1 MNRPLLTACLALGM
15 LACDGAGPQRTA
27 APRVEPPRV
36 HPPPPPPPRAAGGA
50 RTEPAAPTVAQ
61 PATDPLALA
70 HEHVPGMDH
79 LAQARSLREE
89 ADLTGALLELRRAV
103 HDAPEDEEALTALAR
118 LAPRVR
124 EPRLAA
130 LALGRLGA
138 LQPTDPLPLLQQARV
153 LLAQR
158 DYPAAIAA
166 AEEAL
171 ARDPENA
178 ETYQVLGRGHL
189 GAGELMRAIKRLQQ
203 AVALS
208 PEHGYALNNLGFAYL
223 QSNENARAVE
233 VLERAAALLPEV
245 AYVHNNLGVA
255 LEREGREDEARGAY
269 LSALALSPRYV
280 KAQLNFARLGQLAS
294 VAGSLPPEERTLR
307 EPLLDATH
315 E

>member
-1 MNRPLLTACLALGM
+1 M
-15 LACDGAGPQRTA
+15 
-27 APRVEPPRV
+27 
-36 HPPPPPPPRAAGGA
+36 
-50 RTEPAAPTVAQ
+50 EPAAPTAQ
-61 PATDPLALA
+61 QPTPPPDPLTLA
-70 HEHVPGMDH
+70 HEHVPGTDH

-89 ADLTGALLELRRAV
+89 ADLAGALLELRYAL
-103 HDAPEDEEALTALAR
+103 HDAPEDEEALSALAR
-118 LAPRVR
+118 LAPHTGA
-124 EPRLAA
+124 PRLAA

-138 LQPTDPLPLLQQARV
+138 LQPEDPLPLLQQARV
-153 LLAQR
+153 LLAQK

-171 ARDPENA
+171 TRDPENA

-189 GAGELMRAIKRLQQ
+189 AAGELMRAIKRLQQ

-223 QSNENARAVE
+223 QANENGRAVE

-294 VAGSLPPEERTLR
+294 AAGSLPPEERTLR